1 MGPAMGLWSGPSA
14 GTGVIRARVSGPG
27 NPAEGSGRESSWRGS
42 RWGGAASVECVLI
55 APLVV
60 LITAAIFEFG
70 LACRDARTLS
80 NALRSGARV
89 GSNAG
94 RERQADY
101 TILKSV
107 EAAMT
112 EFPTAQVQRVIVY
125 KASTSNSDVPAACLA
140 ITGSG
145 GVTGSCNVYQSSDL
159 ARPLSDFGGTTS
171 CSGTSPDRY
180 WCPTTRNVSFG
191 GSDFI
196 GVYMKV
202 DHRWLTRIF
211 GTNKSIQD
219 QSVIRMEPRSR

>member
-1 MGPAMGLWSGPSA
+1 M
-14 GTGVIRARVSGPG
+14 RAVAALRRRFRDEDG
-27 NPAEGSGRESSWRGS
+27 NRQR
-42 RWGGAASVECVLI
+42 GAAMVEFVLI
-55 APLVV
+55 APLLV

-70 LACRDARTLS
+70 LAFRDSMTLS

-180 WCPTTRNVSFG
+180 WCPTSRQNQQALGADYLGVWMQIRYRYVTRVFPG
-191 GSDFI
+191 TGI
-196 GVYMKV
+196 TIT
-202 DHRWLTRIF
+202 DHANMRL
-211 GTNKSIQD
+211 
-219 QSVIRMEPRSR
+219 EPRLT

>member
-1 MGPAMGLWSGPSA
+1 M
-14 GTGVIRARVSGPG
+14 RAVATLRRRFRDEDG
-27 NPAEGSGRESSWRGS
+27 NRQR
-42 RWGGAASVECVLI
+42 GAAMVEFVLI
-55 APLVV
+55 APLLV

-70 LACRDARTLS
+70 LAFRDSMTLS

-112 EFPTAQVQRVIVY
+112 EFPTAQVERIIVY

-180 WCPTTRNVSFG
+180 WCPTSRQNQQALGADYLGVWMQIRYRYVTRVFPG
-191 GSDFI
+191 TGI
-196 GVYMKV
+196 TIT
-202 DHRWLTRIF
+202 DHAIMRL
-211 GTNKSIQD
+211 
-219 QSVIRMEPRSR
+219 EPRLT